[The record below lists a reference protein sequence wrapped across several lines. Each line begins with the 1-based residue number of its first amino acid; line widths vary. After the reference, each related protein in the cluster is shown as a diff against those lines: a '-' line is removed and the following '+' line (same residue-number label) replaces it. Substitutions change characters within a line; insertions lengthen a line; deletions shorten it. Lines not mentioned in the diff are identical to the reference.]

1 MGLHAPLACLLT
13 AIVAQAVDVHYAGL
27 RHTGT
32 RLGQNLSS
40 RVSPSKELV
49 GKVHGDAKA
58 ELYSLR
64 CGVSL
69 YVCTNGDGK
78 TFPKAG
84 DTLQIHYVGRLAK
97 NDIVFGSKSMTVGI
111 GKMLEGL
118 NEGLMK
124 MSLGEHSIVNIPAT
138 KRHSTKDPS
147 DDQPLAIPPNEDVY
161 FEIRLLAIN
170 GNQAET
176 PDEGLPEQGYSG
188 KKVKHE
194 EGKTCV
200 EDWRREYGPKMGEKG
215 PCGGGDDD
223 NEPKKE
229 PKKLE
234 KKKEDEHKPK
244 ERSGTNRSHHF
255 SWFGIAVAIILAH
268 CCT

>member
-1 MGLHAPLACLLT
+1 
-13 AIVAQAVDVHYAGL
+13 
-27 RHTGT
+27 
-32 RLGQNLSS
+32 
-40 RVSPSKELV
+40 
-49 GKVHGDAKA
+49 
-58 ELYSLR
+58 
-64 CGVSL
+64 
-69 YVCTNGDGK
+69 
-78 TFPKAG
+78 
-84 DTLQIHYVGRLAK
+84 
-97 NDIVFGSKSMTVGI
+97 
-111 GKMLEGL
+111 
-118 NEGLMK
+118 

-234 KKKEDEHKPK
+234 KKKLHTAVR
-244 ERSGTNRSHHF
+244 RSASIATLQETQVACCSHQEACRNSSNF
-255 SWFGIAVAIILAH
+255 APDKIALA
-268 CCT
+268 CFNASISSSRAVCLMSKFFMMKSQLWCNSAL